1 MKKKVNIMCIYWTG
15 EFSGDFRK
23 RDFSPNDVIR
33 LHQSVSKHCDRPFD
47 FYVLTNDMNCDVPG
61 TKIQLSHPEEWP
73 GWWAKIDLHRSDLPP
88 GRTLY
93 MDLDSHAIRS
103 LGPIL
108 DFEGDLVMFAGR
120 RDKNKKSPTKTDGWV
135 VDCYQAATMLFDP
148 GKFSW
153 IYDKFSQDA
162 EYYMEHYRSDQDIMG
177 EWIPDQPVFPDY
189 WMLKMHF
196 LAKSNALRT
205 TPPGRVIIVTGQP
218 RNGLFRR
225 THEIKWLEKMAR

>member
-1 MKKKVNIMCIYWTG
+1 MKDRVNIMCIYWTG

-23 RDFSPNDVIR
+23 RDFHTGDVVR
-33 LHQSVSKHCDRPFD
+33 LHQTVSKHCDRPFD
-47 FYVLTNDMNCDVPG
+47 FYVLTNDMSCDVPG

-73 GWWAKIDLHRSDLPP
+73 GWWAKVDLHRPDLPP

-108 DFEGDLVMFAGR
+108 DFEGDMVMFAGR
-120 RDKNKKSPTKTDGWV
+120 KDKNRNSKSDGMIV
-135 VDCYQAATMLFDP
+135 NCYQAATMLFDP
-148 GKFSW
+148 GKFTW
-153 IYDKFSQDA
+153 IYDKFAQDA
-162 EYYMEHYRSDQDIMG
+162 DYYMTHYRSEQDIMG
-177 EWIPDQPVFPDY
+177 EWIPDQPVFPEE
-189 WMLKMHF
+189 WMLKLNAVVKIRPLQ
-196 LAKSNALRT
+196 LA
-205 TPPGRVIIVTGQP
+205 PPPKTIIVTGQP